1 MSAAWTKKFAF
12 DAGVPQNG
20 EALRYVA
27 PAGNLN
33 EPNNP
38 MAPDTKD
45 ERSNRIPIDFLD
57 SDGETTPDN
66 SEEASD
72 ANGDQE
78 LTNDMPDNDEAT
90 APEQEA
96 FDADDPPVQAS
107 PQADGSGDVAPT
119 GGGPEVA
126 ELVATRAELKRLE
139 GEVKELRDSLARRQ
153 ADFENYRKRME
164 RERSE
169 TYNRVVADVAAKLL
183 PVLDNLKRALETEAS
198 LEASESDEFRHFLSG
213 VDLIY
218 KQLNGVLDALGV
230 KPVLAEG
237 EQFNPHLHEAVVTEP
252 TDEFEPDTVIQE
264 IVRGFRMGDKLIRPA
279 LVKVAVKK

>member
-1 MSAAWTKKFAF
+1 
-12 DAGVPQNG
+12 
-20 EALRYVA
+20 
-27 PAGNLN
+27 
-33 EPNNP
+33 
-38 MAPDTKD
+38 MAPDDKGNS
-45 ERSNRIPIDFLD
+45 SNRIPINFQDPDPESEPENIPEEESSSNGLD
-57 SDGETTPDN
+57 YIEEV
-66 SEEASD
+66 SEI
-72 ANGDQE
+72 G
-78 LTNDMPDNDEAT
+78 
-90 APEQEA
+90 PEK
-96 FDADDPPVQAS
+96 FDPSDPPFTPS
-107 PQADGSGDVAPT
+107 PQADGTPGEAPK

-139 GEVKELRDSLARRQ
+139 GEVKELKDALARRQ

-164 RERSE
+164 RERTE
-169 TYNRVVADVAAKLL
+169 TYNRVVADIAGKLL

-198 LEASESDEFRHFLSG
+198 VEASESDEFRHFLSG

-252 TDEFEPDTVIQE
+252 TDDYEPDTVMQE
-264 IVRGFRMGDKLIRPA
+264 IVRGFRIGEKLIRPA